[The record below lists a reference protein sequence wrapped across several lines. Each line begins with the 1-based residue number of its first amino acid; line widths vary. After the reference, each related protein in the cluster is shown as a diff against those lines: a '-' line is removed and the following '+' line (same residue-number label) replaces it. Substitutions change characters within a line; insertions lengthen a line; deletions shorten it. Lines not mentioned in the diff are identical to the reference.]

1 MTTTPEQALELLAP
15 YPEGEMLAYEVPALV
30 NSPAHDTPEVTRPA
44 A

>member
-1 MTTTPEQALELLAP
+1 MELLRP
-15 YPEGEMLAYEVPALV
+15 YAEGEMRAYEVSTLV